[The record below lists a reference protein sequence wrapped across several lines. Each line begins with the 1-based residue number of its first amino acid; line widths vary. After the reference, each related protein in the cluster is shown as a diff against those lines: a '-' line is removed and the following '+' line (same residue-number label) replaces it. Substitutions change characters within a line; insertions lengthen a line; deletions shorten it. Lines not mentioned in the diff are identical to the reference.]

1 MTDKGE
7 ISNPETIHNNPMNNS
22 VSKMLY
28 SFPKSKRFH
37 RTNYLDLPFYTLPNL
52 KSKRCTTFGVG

>member
-1 MTDKGE
+1 MTEKVE
-7 ISNPETIHNNPMNNS
+7 ECNPETVHDNPMNS
-22 VSKMLY
+22 SISKMLY
-28 SFPKSKRFH
+28 SFPKSKRFN